1 VEHCKM
7 PKIKKSL
14 SSTLN
19 ALVNVYNDF
28 TTDGQVL
35 LCKYCEVVVS
45 SSKKFQVQ
53 QHIQTAKHA
62 IKKEAKTST
71 KQQALL
77 TTTLA
82 LVSADI
88 PLNKLNNKELVSF
101 LEKYTDQKVPSESTL
116 RKNYVPDL
124 YNETLD
130 RLREK
135 VGDNSIWVSLDET
148 TDVDARCVA
157 NFVFG
162 ILGPEE
168 ERDKS
173 YLLNLKVL
181 DKVNHSPMAAFFT
194 DSLGLLWVDG
204 IKYDRVLLVCTDAA
218 PYMVKCMAELEILF
232 PKMIHVT
239 CLAHGLHRVAE
250 LARAVMPDVNKVFLK
265 APSRK
270 ERFQQIAGTVPLP
283 PSPVVTRWGTWIEA
297 ALYYA
302 DNFETVK
309 CVVES
314 FDPTAS
320 VHMKEAQNK
329 KGLTL
334 KSGMNVVQGAVDS
347 LSHLEKKDYFENV
360 SQVLAKNKGYNRLK
374 KIIGIAVECSQ
385 MAVGSPGEGISHL
398 QLDLMV
404 AARDRQRRISH
415 LTVHGPVAEEFV
427 MQLQVIHRRIL
438 GYRVWKRGSVGADV
452 LPKMLL
458 AAALTTSSMTWCLHP
473 SLNSCFSSSASRWT
487 TAPWTRPV
495 LDDVVSKHSA
505 LTFEAQ
511 LQSSIARAV
520 ARAWVRPVPSFTG
533 KTASSFPSSWPRPE
547 MKMACR
553 CSSSPTTF

>member
-1 VEHCKM
+1 M
-7 PKIKKSL
+7 Y
-14 SSTLN
+14 STLN
-19 ALVNVYNDF
+19 ALVNVYIDF

-35 LCKYCEVVVS
+35 FCKYCEVVVS

-62 IKKEAKTST
+62 MKKEAKTSA
-71 KQQALL
+71 KQQTLL
-77 TTTLA
+77 PATVSRPGPEHFQFNQDLCRA

-101 LEKYTDQKVPSESTL
+101 LEKYTDQKVP
-116 RKNYVPDL
+116 N
-124 YNETLD
+124 

-181 DKVNHSPMAAFFT
+181 DK
-194 DSLGLLWVDG
+194 
-204 IKYDRVLLVCTDAA
+204 YDRVLLVCTDAA
-218 PYMVKCMAELEILF
+218 PYMVKCMAGLEILF

-250 LARAVMPDVNKVFLK
+250 LARAVMPDVNVLISTVKKVFLK
-265 APSRK
+265 ARSRK
-270 ERFQQIAGTVPLP
+270 ERFRQIAGTVPLP
-283 PSPVVTRWGTWIEA
+283 SSPVVTRWGTWIEA

-320 VHMKEAQNK
+320 VHMKEAQNVLK
-329 KGLTL
+329 KDGLQEDLIFMRANLAFGEKGLTL
-334 KSGMNVVQGAVDS
+334 KSSMDVVQEVVDS
-347 LSHLEKKDYFENV
+347 LSHLEKKDYFEKI
-360 SQVLAKNKGYNRLK
+360 SQVLAKNKGYSRLK
-374 KIIGIAVECSQ
+374 KIILNICDITKQRNNAERQHQENNLPLTRDWVSQ
-385 MAVGSPGEGISHL
+385 QKV
-398 QLDLMV
+398 
-404 AARDRQRRISH
+404 RD
-415 LTVHGPVAEEFV
+415 VV
-427 MQLQVIHRRIL
+427 
-438 GYRVWKRGSVGADV
+438 
-452 LPKMLL
+452 
-458 AAALTTSSMTWCLHP
+458 TSSATTLYFHDLQILQNPVGLTSDTPNNGPITIWMTSQGDLP
-473 SLNSCFSSSASRWT
+473 RTVNRDSCCYKVRYQ
-487 TAPWTRPV
+487 V
-495 LDDVVSKHSA
+495 GVVSQGR
-505 LTFEAQ
+505 LGQ
-511 LQSSIARAV
+511 QAV
-520 ARAWVRPVPSFTG
+520 WLIDSFTPG
-533 KTASSFPSSWPRPE
+533 TDVGVSTKSEGDQHHHHVTMINCPHKNLQDHDIA
-547 MKMACR
+547 
-553 CSSSPTTF
+553 

>member
-1 VEHCKM
+1 M
-7 PKIKKSL
+7 PKIKRSL

-19 ALVNVYNDF
+19 ALVNEYNDF

-35 LCKYCEVVVS
+35 FCKYCEVVVS
-45 SSKKFQVQ
+45 ASKKFQVQ

-62 IKKEAKTST
+62 MKKYAKTSA
-71 KQQALL
+71 KQQTLL
-77 TTTLA
+77 PTTLA
-82 LVSADI
+82 RPGPKHSQFNQDLCKAFVSADI

-101 LEKYTDQKVPSESTL
+101 LEKYTDQKVPNESTL

-148 TDVDARCVA
+148 TDVDERCVA

-173 YLLNLKVL
+173 MYLLNLKVL
-181 DKVNHSPMAAFFT
+181 DKVNHSTVAAFFT
-194 DSLGLLWVDG
+194 DSLGILWVDG
-204 IKYDRVLLVCTDAA
+204 IKYDRVLLACTDAA
-218 PYMVKCMAELEILF
+218 PYMVKCMTGLEILF

-250 LARAVMPDVNKVFLK
+250 LARAILPEVNVLISTVKKVFLK

-270 ERFQQIAGTVPLP
+270 ERFRQIAGTVPLP

-320 VHMKEAQNK
+320 VSIKEAQNVLEKDGLREDLIFIRANLACISSAILKLEK

-334 KSGMNVVQGAVDS
+334 KSSIDLVQGVVDS
-347 LSHLEKKDYFENV
+347 LSHLEKKDYFEKI
-360 SQVLAKNKGYNRLK
+360 SMVLGKNKGYSRLK
-374 KIIGIAVECSQ
+374 KISEILQNNSSLDAATQGELELSDIVKLQYAPTVSCHVERVFSQ
-385 MAVGSPGEGISHL
+385 YKCILA
-398 QLDLMV
+398 DN
-404 AARDRQRRISH
+404 RRK
-415 LTVHGPVAEEFV
+415 FV
-427 MQLQVIHRRIL
+427 FENLLHHVVI
-438 GYRVWKRGSVGADV
+438 K
-452 LPKMLL
+452 
-458 AAALTTSSMTWCLHP
+458 CN
-473 SLNSCFSSSASRWT
+473 SLS
-487 TAPWTRPV
+487 
-495 LDDVVSKHSA
+495 
-505 LTFEAQ
+505 
-511 LQSSIARAV
+511 
-520 ARAWVRPVPSFTG
+520 
-533 KTASSFPSSWPRPE
+533 
-547 MKMACR
+547 
-553 CSSSPTTF
+553 